1 MIVPVK
7 TNTGTKTL
15 IDSYKESVPTTPL
28 LTSKGHPRGVFE
40 SGGHHPPKGI
50 GVNIYSARVLRRVP
64 GNALV
69 ARPPCISRSSI
80 FLALPQMLEI

>member
-15 IDSYKESVPTTPL
+15 IDSYKEFVPTFPL
-28 LTSKGHPRGVFE
+28 LTGKGRPRGVFE
-40 SGGHHPPKGI
+40 SGGHHPPSRPLIDPCNFAG
-50 GVNIYSARVLRRVP
+50 VLRRVP

-69 ARPPCISRSSI
+69 SRAHPRARDKI
-80 FLALPQMLEI
+80 LARGF

>member
-1 MIVPVK
+1 MI
-7 TNTGTKTL
+7 
-15 IDSYKESVPTTPL
+15 PL

-69 ARPPCISRSSI
+69 ARPPHSARHNIFSI
-80 FLALPQMLEI
+80 PNNNTLRNCNETFFCFCRRRITLPR